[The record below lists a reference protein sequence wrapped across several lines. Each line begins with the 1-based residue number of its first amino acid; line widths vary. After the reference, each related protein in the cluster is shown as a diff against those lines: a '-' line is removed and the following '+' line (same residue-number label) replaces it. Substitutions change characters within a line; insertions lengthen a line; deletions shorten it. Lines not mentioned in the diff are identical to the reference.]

1 MTTKTLAS
9 EYLTVKGSMWS
20 SKSMLQIIRSK
31 ALANIAVS
39 TTDSDY
45 PSTSNSS
52 PKGELSSQ
60 QSITDTYI
68 YLYIHIYTFIY
79 IALANIA
86 VSTTDSAYPS
96 TSNSSPKGE
105 LSSE

>member
-52 PKGELSSQ
+52 PKGELGMHSYVG
-60 QSITDTYI
+60 DMM
-68 YLYIHIYTFIY
+68 
-79 IALANIA
+79 
-86 VSTTDSAYPS
+86 
-96 TSNSSPKGE
+96 
-105 LSSE
+105 

>member
-9 EYLTVKGSMWS
+9 EYVTVKGSMWS

-52 PKGELSSQ
+52 PKGELGMRSYVG
-60 QSITDTYI
+60 DMM
-68 YLYIHIYTFIY
+68 
-79 IALANIA
+79 
-86 VSTTDSAYPS
+86 
-96 TSNSSPKGE
+96 
-105 LSSE
+105 